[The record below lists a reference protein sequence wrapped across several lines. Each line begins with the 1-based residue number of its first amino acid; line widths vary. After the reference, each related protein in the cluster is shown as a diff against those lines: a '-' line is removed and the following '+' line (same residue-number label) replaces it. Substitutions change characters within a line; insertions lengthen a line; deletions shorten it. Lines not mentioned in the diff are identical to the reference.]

1 MAINKQ
7 IKGSNLCET
16 SCIEKKNVIHPE
28 TCVNQVL
35 IDDSSEKTLREWI
48 LNAGEPATLGTYRC
62 LKDWL
67 LINYPVSG
75 EPQDIPHADS
85 THYGVIKTGEGNQY
99 LTLDNGV
106 LTFNYSELPQLQK
119 ATYNNLGGIKLG
131 NSGTVTGAFN
141 HNQNYSSIPY
151 PTGSFSNFYGFPLSL
166 DVNDRAGVIIPQEL
180 FSGRVQSDWN
190 TSDNT
195 DSSYIR
201 NKPSL
206 AAVATSGSYNDLS
219 NKPTIPAAQI
229 QSDWNQTNTTA
240 LDYIKNK
247 PTVNVFTGATS
258 STNGTSGL
266 VPVPMAGQENF
277 ILRGNGEWESEK
289 LYNFGYFMCDTHN
302 YLNELEDRI
311 YYILRNTKYQTTI
324 NVTLYSPVNVPN
336 NNITEFLAI
345 VDSYLMDQFV
355 LRDETKIETMK
366 RSYRFNFEFLTGSV
380 TDDLEFEL
388 NDMRAPS
395 FIICVGDLQFTTDSN
410 QRGYLSTRC
419 EDNKIHKLSIEYQL
433 HLKATGVGIIDPST
447 SGIIRKYSL
456 TKNDVTYTN
465 HGILPTT

>member
-48 LNAGEPATLGTYRC
+48 LNAAEPATLGTYRC

-75 EPQDIPHADS
+75 GSQDLPHADS
-85 THYGVIKTGEGNQY
+85 THYGVIKTGEDNPY
-99 LTLDNGV
+99 LTLNDGV
-106 LTFNYSELPQLQK
+106 LTFNYSQLPQLLN
-119 ATYNNLGGIKLG
+119 ATFTTLGGVKLG
-131 NSGTVTGAFN
+131 NNGTVSGTFTHVED
-141 HNQNYSSIPY
+141 YSDITY
-151 PTGSFSNFYGFPLSL
+151 PTGLFSNFYGFPLSL
-166 DVNDRAGVIIPQEL
+166 DKNNRAGVVIPQEL

-206 AAVATSGSYNDLS
+206 AAVATSGNYNELI

-247 PTVNVFTGATS
+247 PTIPTAIQSDWNQTDSAEIDYIKNKPILGDFNLHADNTISDYIASKLTYAVAERQGDSHNLYIIDSPIRIDVTDVVL
-258 STNGTSGL
+258 NGTIFQDL
-266 VPVPMAGQENF
+266 FRIINAALEHMYENINYSYYCELIINF
-277 ILRGNGEWESEK
+277 ALAPDFRQVVALSVFDENVNCVDTTQSSDSFNYIDYSRDGETGKCYLRFSLDNSESNNMRYTLNIIISRTYDRSRYKWEIK
-289 LYNFGYFMCDTHN
+289 LNRVSTPYK
-302 YLNELEDRI
+302 LI
-311 YYILRNTKYQTTI
+311 
-324 NVTLYSPVNVPN
+324 
-336 NNITEFLAI
+336 
-345 VDSYLMDQFV
+345 QFN
-355 LRDETKIETMK
+355 
-366 RSYRFNFEFLTGSV
+366 S
-380 TDDLEFEL
+380 
-388 NDMRAPS
+388 
-395 FIICVGDLQFTTDSN
+395 
-410 QRGYLSTRC
+410 
-419 EDNKIHKLSIEYQL
+419 
-433 HLKATGVGIIDPST
+433 
-447 SGIIRKYSL
+447 
-456 TKNDVTYTN
+456 
-465 HGILPTT
+465 